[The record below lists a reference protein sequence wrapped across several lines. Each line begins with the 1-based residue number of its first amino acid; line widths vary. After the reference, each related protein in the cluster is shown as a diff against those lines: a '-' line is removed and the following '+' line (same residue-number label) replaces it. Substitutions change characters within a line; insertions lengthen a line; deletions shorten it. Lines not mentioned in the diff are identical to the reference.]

1 MQLRYRGVAYEF
13 TPKTELTV
21 ATELTA
27 SFRGQTYSI
36 HRPLNIPHKP
46 QSQLVYRGIPYT
58 H

>member
-1 MQLRYRGVAYEF
+1 MQLRYRGVAYES
-13 TPKTELTV
+13 TSKTELTV
-21 ATELTA
+21 ATEMTA